1 MLGGF
6 IMKRYLILIVLLAI
20 SMMLVAKPMYQVNL
34 GIDMGGTHK
43 FSVSGSSVDYD
54 SKLGIS
60 PSFEVL
66 VPVMPKLLVGGGLE
80 YQLGRGIDAT
90 GADKVKYGFIPIYV
104 VGKYAFLKDLPVT
117 PEVIANVGYDMF
129 TANDEYK
136 GDATLG
142 GGLCWAI
149 GVGVNHP
156 KGYNLQI
163 MYRQQTGT
171 LGDGVTVDVTQS
183 NLSFLLGYRF

>member
-1 MLGGF
+1 
-6 IMKRYLILIVLLAI
+6 MKRYLVLIVLLAI
-20 SMMLVAKPMYQVNL
+20 SMMLIAKPMYQVNL

-43 FSVSGSSVDYD
+43 LSVGSSNVDYD

-66 VPVMPKLLVGGGLE
+66 VPAMPNLLVGGGLE
-80 YQLGRGIDAT
+80 YQLGRGLDIDNFD
-90 GADKVKYGFIPIYV
+90 GKFGFIPIYV

-117 PEVIANVGYDMF
+117 PEVIANIGYDML
-129 TANDEYK
+129 TGNDDYK
-136 GDATLG
+136 GDGTLG
-142 GGLCWAI
+142 GGLCYAI
-149 GVGVNHP
+149 GLGVNHP

-163 MYRQQTGT
+163 MYRSFAGALKDGT
-171 LGDGVTVDVTQS
+171 SVDVTQS